1 MATIYKTVSYSKRDN
16 NTTRAISAEEKTK
29 VSEVLAN
36 FRTYFVAK
44 HS

>member
-16 NTTRAISAEEKTK
+16 NTTTAISSEEKTK

-36 FRTYFVAK
+36 FRTYFIAK
-44 HS
+44 HN